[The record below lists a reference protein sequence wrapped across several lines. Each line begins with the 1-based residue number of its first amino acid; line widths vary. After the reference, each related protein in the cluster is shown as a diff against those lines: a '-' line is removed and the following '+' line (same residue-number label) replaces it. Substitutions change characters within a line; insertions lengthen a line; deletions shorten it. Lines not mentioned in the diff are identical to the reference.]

1 MLAFHV
7 IVFPPSSQ
15 EEVLG
20 KASFKKVLSKLCTDW
35 HTAHEHAISI
45 PDGPCCCSGP
55 AGKGKKAMED
65 DEEEGERD
73 EDDEDFELNSD
84 DIVGEVEGEKL
95 GIIRGAP
102 V

>member
-1 MLAFHV
+1 M
-7 IVFPPSSQ
+7 
-15 EEVLG
+15 EE
-20 KASFKKVLSKLCTDW
+20 
-35 HTAHEHAISI
+35 E
-45 PDGPCCCSGP
+45 
-55 AGKGKKAMED
+55 
-65 DEEEGERD
+65 EEEGERD